1 MKVFVNR
8 KYVDGPWGGGNGFVK
23 NIFNYASSFGYVA
36 TNQLGEDVDII
47 HMQDVHADELGIGVD
62 EVLSYKEKINPRV
75 KIIHRVNDFCWHTH
89 LIFHQCIDIRDGGT
103 TAAQQNAI
111 YVAKFRG

>member
-62 EVLSYKEKINPRV
+62 EVLS
-75 KIIHRVNDFCWHTH
+75 
-89 LIFHQCIDIRDGGT
+89 
-103 TAAQQNAI
+103 
-111 YVAKFRG
+111 